1 MFEGGTSP
9 ENFNENFNGP
19 SSKHNGEEDL
29 EMQQLASNR
38 SVLEQIAKTTGG
50 KYYDE
55 SQADR
60 VNESLQALRT
70 GKIEQ
75 SRTLLWQSYPWFLA
89 IMTLLALE
97 WYLRKRAG
105 FI

>member
-1 MFEGGTSP
+1 MLFR
-9 ENFNENFNGP
+9 
-19 SSKHNGEEDL
+19 SKTEFLIHPPQDIEREI
-29 EMQQLASNR
+29 LAANR
-38 SVLEQIAKTTGG
+38 PLLEQIAKTTGG

-60 VNESLQALRT
+60 IDDSLESFKT

-89 IMTLLALE
+89 IMSILALE
-97 WYLRKRAG
+97 WYLRKKAG